1 LADEDNSVGKE
12 SVSRF
17 EERLSKSDVE
27 RKSDKSHRNGSG
39 RGSAS
44 VSGNEGKN
52 GNGNDNEHD
61 HDQSIETKDGKKHKQ
76 KHLDIDKTIDEASKL
91 AEESETQRNKEKAAQ
106 RKGESVENE
115 EDGRGVGGRERMK
128 REKEGRERAEQVVE
142 RNREL

>member
-1 LADEDNSVGKE
+1 
-12 SVSRF
+12 VSRF
-17 EERLSKSDVE
+17 EERLSRSDVE
-27 RKSDKSHRNGSG
+27 RESDKSHRNGNGSG
-39 RGSAS
+39 
-44 VSGNEGKN
+44 SGNEGKN
-52 GNGNDNEHD
+52 GNDNEHD
-61 HDQSIETKDGKKHKQ
+61 HHHDQSMKTKGGKKQ